1 MSTIIPDRATF
12 EEVGE
17 ILTQALL
24 RVPPHELPS
33 AVGWLARLQS
43 MAQLRMMQ
51 VGQAETSPSTSRE
64 ACNYLSVQEVSE
76 RFHVKPRW
84 LYRHKKQMPHSQPS
98 QKVLLFPEQ
107 SITRWFA
114 SRKGT

>member
-1 MSTIIPDRATF
+1 MIRIPDGTSF
-12 EEVGE
+12 EQAGN
-17 ILTQALL
+17 ILAEALL
-24 RVPPHELPS
+24 NTPPESIP
-33 AVGWLARLQS
+33 AVIGWLGRLTAL
-43 MAQLRMMQ
+43 AQLRLVSGGQ
-51 VGQAETSPSTSRE
+51 VEISPVTSSE
-64 ACNYLSVQEVSE
+64 AGKYLSVQEVSE
-76 RFHVKPRW
+76 RFHVTPRW

>member
-1 MSTIIPDRATF
+1 MVSMASPAD
-12 EEVGE
+12 
-17 ILTQALL
+17 
-24 RVPPHELPS
+24 LPTMI
-33 AVGWLARLQS
+33 GLFARLQ
-43 MAQLRMMQ
+43 AQAQVRLAMMQ
-51 VGQAETSPSTSRE
+51 GQAETSPSTSRE

-76 RFHVKPRW
+76 RFHVTPRW

-114 SRKGT
+114 SRKG

>member
-17 ILTQALL
+17 ILMQALL
-24 RVPPHELPS
+24 RVPVIELPL
-33 AVGWLARLQS
+33 AVGWFARLQS
-43 MAQLRMMQ
+43 MAQMRMLQSGQ
-51 VGQAETSPSTSRE
+51 VETSPVTSSE
-64 ACNYLSVQEVSE
+64 AGKYLTVDEVAE
-76 RFHVKPRW
+76 RFHVTPRW
-84 LYRHKKQMPHSQPS
+84 LYRHKRQMPYSQPS

-114 SRKGT
+114 SRKG

>member
-1 MSTIIPDRATF
+1 MVSMASPAD
-12 EEVGE
+12 
-17 ILTQALL
+17 
-24 RVPPHELPS
+24 LPTMI
-33 AVGWLARLQS
+33 GLFARLQ
-43 MAQLRMMQ
+43 AQAQVRLAMMQ
-51 VGQAETSPSTSRE
+51 VGQAETSPSTSHE

-76 RFHVKPRW
+76 RFHVTPRW